1 MERLTTNKNVS
12 DMGMVELALNCCYI
26 TKDGSGRYR
35 DYEIDMDERDF
46 VRKLTTTL
54 VGEDLPLQDESFDEE
69 MMDNLG
75 IDPFADVRGLIA
87 IFYRN
92 MWSMA
97 ELREKL
103 KRYEDAE
110 EHGSY
115 GKWIPVSERL
125 PEDYVPVN
133 ITWVNH
139 NPDPYYASIKDV
151 PFTATGI
158 CYKGKWYWYSVV
170 CEDYLKEYGE
180 RYETDAVD
188 ADIEVTAWMPL
199 PEPYRESEVEYGK

>member
-26 TKDGSGRYR
+26 AKDGSGRYR

-158 CYKGKWYWYSVV
+158 CYKGKWYWY
-170 CEDYLKEYGE
+170 
-180 RYETDAVD
+180 
-188 ADIEVTAWMPL
+188 
-199 PEPYRESEVEYGK
+199 